1 MYPTRPIGL
10 SGITDGANASELGAY
25 AVWSRANVGS
35 SKSNTDSLFP
45 KVVDVPLFAGVVDNE
60 SDVSDSMLSTTVVD
74 DTGDETSLLE
84 QLAATSR
91 PSAQNRF
98 RTDRRF
104 IANIVRRFRGRSK
117 AHKEFLSASQE
128 PKYEISDGATLRLL
142 GP

>member
-1 MYPTRPIGL
+1 MRPIGL

-35 SKSNTDSLFP
+35 SESHTDSLLS
-45 KVVDVPLFAGVVDNE
+45 KVVDVPLFAGVGGNE
-60 SDVSDSMLSTTVVD
+60 SDVSDVTLATTVVD

-91 PSAQNRF
+91 PSAGTRL
-98 RTDRRF
+98 RTDKRF
-104 IANIVRRFRGRSK
+104 IANIVCPFRWGSK
-117 AHKEFLSASQE
+117 AHHEFLSVSQD
-128 PKYEISDGATLRLL
+128 PKYEISDGATVRLL